1 MKTTFT
7 AVAVARVLI
16 APENEGK
23 EFYGTEL
30 QQALNMPPGTLYPIL
45 RRFREAKGPDGKP
58 RPYLTARWETPSRAR
73 REHPGPPRRPH
84 KLTEAGRE
92 DLTEMVRKWD
102 STRNQPA
109 VGA

>member
-45 RRFREAKGPDGKP
+45 RRFREAKPK
-58 RPYLTARWETPSRAR
+58 PYLTARWETPSRAR

-84 KLTEAGRE
+84 KLTPEGRAA
-92 DLTEMVRKWD
+92 LTEMVQKWD